1 MAKKYYPGGFRL
13 TLKTARAL
21 AAQEL
26 GTAKGLAQTVG
37 VSEGFFSM
45 CLGKMRV
52 RIQPDMRNL
61 SGRVM
66 LALDMQGAGGEIVKF
81 YDRETLEEDFDEE
94 YIYSNRLARET
105 VRDWVLSGSLEGC
118 HQRVDEIWN
127 KG

>member
-26 GTAKGLAQTVG
+26 GTAKGLAQ
-37 VSEGFFSM
+37 VSGAPEGFYVM
-45 CLGKMRV
+45 TLGNMRV

-61 SGRVM
+61 SGRVL
-66 LALDMQGAGGEIVKF
+66 LAVDMQGAGGEIVKF
-81 YDRETLEEDFDEE
+81 FNRETLEEDFDEE
-94 YIYSNRLARET
+94 YIYSKRLERET
-105 VRDWVLSGSLEGC
+105 VRDWVFSGSLEGC